1 MKRTIFLFLLPLL
14 FVLGI
19 VRTAKADGE
28 PVQGRDFWILPQA
41 QCDSGTCVR
50 IAPGIN
56 INTPLLAEKLGV
68 KPIDIRRDNP
78 TGTIALCHRV
88 GDGYHMGRIARVE
101 DRASDEVWKKCP
113 DPALQ
118 YVYVLPGQVIKLS
131 GVKHISYQEEM
142 QGLSDIKKCT
152 TSDCVTEVARRLGAK
167 ISGAAVSATPVH
179 GSDPIVAELTACTTA
194 DCAVAVAK
202 KAGAPIVVAPPSEGD
217 KLLSE
222 LRSCGENDACRNA
235 ALQARGLMP
244 LKTAVPPQAP
254 TVAATEDSAGLRSLF
269 AWVLALGFAAIVLAI
284 ACLVVALIWRARF
297 AALKAKFDEK
307 VEAALSVLKE
317 GFEKELAS
325 VAECRDRLSKKL
337 DEETA
342 EKKGLAEKFQKVYGA
357 IREFGGKHKVPLPQN
372 LTLMESWHLVEQHFA
387 GVAAESV
394 KIGRANEELSQL
406 NQTVAAERRELEE
419 KAGKAAEFER
429 LFNSQVAANETLGNT
444 VVKVQADLGVAKS
457 SLDDVQR
464 NKERCRQLFG
474 IVNSKAA
481 ELIAMDNE
489 LTELHEPHE
498 EKVGLFRALEAT
510 GDSRAEEVKTE
521 ILSIEQRIVDL
532 CGRRDGLET
541 ELEPLSQELDSL
553 HEQLTGFRI
562 DESRLYK
569 EAQRDRNDA
578 AKELGEAKAV
588 KTLARAQAEAE
599 RRAIEADRRQLDS
612 EFAARETEAENKAQ
626 ELAERECA
634 LLAKRDEFAE
644 REIKLVDREAACKHL
659 LLPLLQALDIDQ
671 KTTLAQLKE
680 MGGVEGLMQ
689 RHAAAYEKLRASYFE
704 LKKRF
709 EQLEAGQASA
719 PVPSPDASQNEM
731 LRLAVLLED
740 RDNSI
745 REKDARIVSLTNE
758 LDLAKQAGTDCLD
771 TIAKLEQRVS
781 ELEPYELAAKGSFK
795 PSPVPRELAAS
806 DEQPLI
812 TVQLQEEVAEEPVPT
827 SITRQTV
834 AYTQKPLDR
843 NRAPSGA
850 GEPADGLVIDKFFDL
865 ADQLVKSGRKILV
878 DSTAKVRTLQLLL
891 TEVPVEFD
899 FDRLFKNGSPFSA
912 DATRLIHTRGEDF
925 VRSRLASS
933 RSLLIGI
940 QWFLDACGIPEMGPP
955 QTNRAWSPG

>member
-1 MKRTIFLFLLPLL
+1 MKRTIFLYLLPLL

-78 TGTIALCHRV
+78 TGTIALCHRI
-88 GDGYHMGRIARVE
+88 GDGYHMGKIVRVE

-113 DPALQ
+113 DPAQQ

-152 TSDCVTEVARRLGAK
+152 TADCVTEVARRLGAK
-167 ISGAAVSATPVH
+167 ISGAAASATPVR

-202 KAGAPIVVAPPSEGD
+202 KAGAPIVIVPPSEGD
-217 KLLSE
+217 KLLAE
-222 LRSCGENDACRNA
+222 LKSCGENDACRNA

-254 TVAATEDSAGLRSLF
+254 TVEATEDSAGLRSLF

-284 ACLVVALIWRARF
+284 ACLVVAIVWRARF
-297 AALKAKFDEK
+297 AALKAKFDQK
-307 VEAALSVLKE
+307 VEESLSILKE
-317 GFEKELAS
+317 GFEKELAA
-325 VAECRDRLSKKL
+325 VTDCCARLEKKL
-337 DEETA
+337 GEETA
-342 EKKGLAEKFQKVYGA
+342 EKKGLAEKFQKVYEA
-357 IREFGGKHKVPLPQN
+357 IREFGGKHKVPLPQS

-387 GVAAESV
+387 GVAAESA
-394 KIGRANEELSQL
+394 KLGNTNEELSRI

-419 KAGKAAEFER
+419 RAGKAAEFER

-444 VVKVQADLGVAKS
+444 VVKVQVELGVAKS
-457 SLDDVQR
+457 SLDDNRR
-464 NKERCRQLFG
+464 NRERCRQLFE
-474 IVNSKAA
+474 IVNAKAV

-532 CGRRDGLET
+532 CGRRDALET

-578 AKELGEAKAV
+578 ARVLGEAKAAM
-588 KTLARAQAEAE
+588 TLARAEVEAE
-599 RRAIEADRRQLDS
+599 RQVILDDRRQLD
-612 EFAARETEAENKAQ
+612 EACAGREATLCSKEQ
-626 ELAERECA
+626 ELADRE
-634 LLAKRDEFAE
+634 
-644 REIKLVDREAACKHL
+644 LVLGDREAACRHILK
-659 LLPLLQALDIDQ
+659 PLLQALGIDASI
-671 KTTLAQLKE
+671 TMEELKKL
-680 MGGVEGLMQ
+680 GGVEGLVERQ
-689 RHAAAYEKLRASYFE
+689 AEAYEKLRGAYTQ
-704 LKKRF
+704 LQRRF
-709 EQLEAGQASA
+709 EQLEADQVTPSVRGQ
-719 PVPSPDASQNEM
+719 DAVSDEIR
-731 LRLAVLLED
+731 RLGILLED
-740 RDNSI
+740 RDGTI
-745 REKDARIVSLTNE
+745 REKDAQIVGLTNE
-758 LDLAKQAGTDCLD
+758 RDNALGQLRASSEKVAGLELR
-771 TIAKLEQRVS
+771 IA
-781 ELEPYELAAKGSFK
+781 ELEPFELAAKGSLK
-795 PSPVPRELAAS
+795 PSPIPREMADEAALEGIGQVS
-806 DEQPLI
+806 VCLEA
-812 TVQLQEEVAEEPVPT
+812 QEPVEPVPT
-827 SITRQTV
+827 SIARRTLG
-834 AYTQKPLDR
+834 YDKKPLDR
-843 NRAPSGA
+843 KRTSGVDA
-850 GEPADGLVIDKFFDL
+850 SSADSLVVDEFFDL
-865 ADQLVKSGRKILV
+865 AEQLVKSGRKVLV
-878 DSTAKVRTLQLLL
+878 DSTARVRTLQLLF
-891 TEVPVEFD
+891 TELPVEFD
-899 FDRLFKNGSPFSA
+899 FDRIFKNGSSFSPNA
-912 DATRLIHTRGEDF
+912 IRLIHTRGEDF
-925 VRSRLASS
+925 VRERLAGS
-933 RSLLIGI
+933 RSLLAAI
-940 QWFLDACGIPEMGPP
+940 QWLIDACGIPELEPP
-955 QTNRAWSPG
+955 HTNRAWSPG